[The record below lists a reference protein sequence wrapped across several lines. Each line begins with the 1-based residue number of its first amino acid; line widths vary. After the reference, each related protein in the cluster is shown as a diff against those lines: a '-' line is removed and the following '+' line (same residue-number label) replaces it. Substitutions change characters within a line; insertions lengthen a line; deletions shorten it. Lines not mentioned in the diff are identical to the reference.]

1 MIIWRNINVYVWKL
15 MSRTLFFGLN
25 HVNQLQIRELHVF
38 SSQNLISPNF
48 LRLKLNMYNILY
60 EAAVTAVVSHRAHS
74 SSSHLRFFL
83 ALLLSSRFLPR
94 CLIFLFI
101 IVRIYFICLS
111 VTNTR
116 TSVSSR
122 SKLVVSKLHRTVF
135 FLHTRGGFFFQG
147 NKQNKKGTAF
157 IK

>member
-1 MIIWRNINVYVWKL
+1 

-25 HVNQLQIRELHVF
+25 HVNQLQIRELHLF

-135 FLHTRGGFFFQG
+135 FYTRAVDFFF
-147 NKQNKKGTAF
+147 KETSKIKKAQRLLNTF
-157 IK
+157 LFLLDIKI